1 MTASLLSSLSTLSL
15 LLLFTIGHNN
25 YTSRIDIVTWNNIPD
40 IIKNITIR
48 GKARTELSSPANYV
62 RFYLSYIIPSIT
74 KFIYI
79 DNDIIAIKSIDEI
92 WNINLYNNIIG
103 MVDQCHNNI
112 FYKHVIE
119 EKSYN
124 IHHNYV
130 KQVFQHFNHSCY
142 PNTG

>member
-1 MTASLLSSLSTLSL
+1 M
-15 LLLFTIGHNN
+15 
-25 YTSRIDIVTWNNIPD
+25 
-40 IIKNITIR
+40 
-48 GKARTELSSPANYV
+48 

-79 DNDIIAIKSIDEI
+79 DNDILAIKSINEI

-103 MVDQCHNNI
+103 VVDQCYNNI

-124 IHHNYV
+124 FHHKYV
-130 KQVFQHFNHSCY
+130 KQVFQHFNYSCY
-142 PNTG
+142 PITG

>member
-1 MTASLLSSLSTLSL
+1 M
-15 LLLFTIGHNN
+15 IVGHNN
-25 YTSRIDIVTWNNIPD
+25 YSSKIDIVTWINIPD

-79 DNDIIAIKSIDEI
+79 DNDILAIKSINEI

-103 MVDQCHNNI
+103 VVDQCYNNI

-124 IHHNYV
+124 FHHKYV